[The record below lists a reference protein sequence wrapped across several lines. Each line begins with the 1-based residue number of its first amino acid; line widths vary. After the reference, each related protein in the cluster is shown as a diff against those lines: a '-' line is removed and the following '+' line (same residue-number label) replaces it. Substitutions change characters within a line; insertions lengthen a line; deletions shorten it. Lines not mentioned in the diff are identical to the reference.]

1 MVPMPRTAKRA
12 TNKLHDGTR
21 ISVTIPP
28 GDYDVVCRLAKA
40 KKVSAAW
47 IIRDAVE
54 RYIQADAPL
63 FAGRSAP

>member
-1 MVPMPRTAKRA
+1 MVAMPRTANPATKKRR
-12 TNKLHDGTR
+12 KGTR
-21 ISVTIPP
+21 ISVTLPP

-54 RYIQADAPL
+54 KYIQADTPL
-63 FAGRSAP
+63 FAGRSTP

>member
-1 MVPMPRTAKRA
+1 MVPMPRTAKISTKKRRDA
-12 TNKLHDGTR
+12 TR

-54 RYIQADAPL
+54 KYIQADAPL
-63 FAGRSAP
+63 LTGRSTL